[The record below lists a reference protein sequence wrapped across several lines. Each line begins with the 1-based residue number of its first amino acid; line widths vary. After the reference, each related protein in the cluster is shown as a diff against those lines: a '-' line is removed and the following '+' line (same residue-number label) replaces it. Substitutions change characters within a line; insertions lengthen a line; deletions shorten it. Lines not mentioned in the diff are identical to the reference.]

1 MADCGCSLKL
11 QKLPEILTD
20 QAIISLSE
28 ADAVWDADASD
39 ADVRCLDAC
48 RSRSRTPRP
57 MAQAPGGRSQTA
69 GPSQQSSRTAPKR
82 RASPVTQESD
92 GDDGDR
98 SPSPASRPNCIN
110 INNQQASKCTGKARW
125 WVRRSSAK
133 SPAGGRW
140 QYACDVCAEWF
151 QAQKMIDQMEPLRKK
166 DLED

>member
-11 QKLPEILTD
+11 QKLLEMLTEH
-20 QAIISLSE
+20 AIISLSE

-39 ADVRCLDAC
+39 ADVRCLDARL

-69 GPSQQSSRTAPKR
+69 GPSRQSSRTAPKR

-92 GDDGDR
+92 DGDH

-110 INNQQASKCTGKARW
+110 INNHQASECAGKARW
-125 WVRRSSAK
+125 WVRRSSATRL
-133 SPAGGRW
+133 AGGRW

-151 QAQKMIDQMEPLRKK
+151 QVQRMIDQMEPLRKK
-166 DLED
+166 DLEA